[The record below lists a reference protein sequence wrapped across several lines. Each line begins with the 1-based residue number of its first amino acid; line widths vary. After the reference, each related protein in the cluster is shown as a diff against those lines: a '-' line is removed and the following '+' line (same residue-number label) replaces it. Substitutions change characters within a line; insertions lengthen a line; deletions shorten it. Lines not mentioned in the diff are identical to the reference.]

1 MLIYIKSYHVNILI
15 KKINEENKNVKK
27 KKKKKNYLYGIAKT
41 VATHY

>member
-27 KKKKKNYLYGIAKT
+27 KKEKKIPCMELLKP
-41 VATHY
+41 

>member
-27 KKKKKNYLYGIAKT
+27 KRKKNSLYGIAKT